1 MVGAY
6 SVSMI
11 AGEDNNGVLPQVV
24 FVDGVDDLTDF
35 AVYLLYQT
43 VVSIAVHAPVLRG
56 ERCSGV
62 DVEVIVS
69 FLLDD
74 IGIVRILGK
83 VRGKFRAVAY
93 FGYFHVAVGK
103 ILAACIFANVMRI
116 VIRGHEEE
124 RLVVLA

>member
-1 MVGAY
+1 
-6 SVSMI
+6 MI

-56 ERCSGV
+56 ESGGRV
-62 DVEVIVS
+62 DVEIVFP

-74 IGIVRILGK
+74 IGIVWVLGK
-83 VRGKFRAVAY
+83 VRGSP
-93 FGYFHVAVGK
+93 GQ
-103 ILAACIFANVMRI
+103 LRI
-116 VIRGHEEE
+116 SGISM
-124 RLVVLA
+124 LP